1 MGGGSNPIS
10 DVLNTVTKAVDDT
23 FKEVDRVASGDGVH
37 LDPFVK
43 QKQKMKDA
51 AKQDKA
57 NRAKALEA
65 QKTREDNLRK
75 QKLSNAEAS
84 KGSTIILGG
93 KGRKKG
99 SGSSVSSGLGLSKGK
114 TGLQG

>member
-1 MGGGSNPIS
+1 MGGGSNPIK
-10 DVLNTVTKAVDDT
+10 DIVDTTLKAVDDT
-23 FKEVDRVASGDGVH
+23 FSEVGRITSGDGIH

-43 QKQKMKDA
+43 QKQEAKDE
-51 AKQDKA
+51 AKKDKA
-57 NRAKALEA
+57 QRAKALEA
-65 QKTREDNLRK
+65 QKTKEDNLRK
-75 QKLSNAEAS
+75 QKLANAEAS
-84 KGSTIILGG
+84 KGSTVILGG